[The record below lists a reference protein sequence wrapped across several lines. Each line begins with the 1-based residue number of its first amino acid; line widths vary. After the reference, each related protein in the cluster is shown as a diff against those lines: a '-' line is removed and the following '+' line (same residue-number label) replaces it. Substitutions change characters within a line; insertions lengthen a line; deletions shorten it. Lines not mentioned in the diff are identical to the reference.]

1 MVAHGYNPS
10 TQKAKVRGLRVPDQQ
25 GPRIEI
31 LAQKKKK
38 EKLRM
43 RTRLKIFYEKI
54 MEAGCW
60 WLMPIILS
68 IQEAEIRKIKVQSQ
82 PEKVV
87 HEILS

>member
-1 MVAHGYNPS
+1 
-10 TQKAKVRGLRVPDQQ
+10 
-25 GPRIEI
+25 
-31 LAQKKKK
+31 
-38 EKLRM
+38 
-43 RTRLKIFYEKI
+43 
-54 MEAGCW
+54 MEVGCW